1 LYWRK
6 GRIELKQG
14 LHTGFLPAG
23 FGVDEQTIH
32 VEDNCI
38 QTHRGAKLVR
48 CVDYSVIS
56 PERADARK
64 DYTMTIRERL
74 KRLRLVRKVVYAIVG
89 MVSYPGLTIVNRLK
103 ISGTEH
109 LRRLPRQNVLFV
121 SNHQTY
127 FADVI
132 TFLHIFC
139 AVKWGKKNRLGL
151 PYYLLNPF
159 TNVYYVAAEETM
171 RATWVSRLFTMAGAL
186 TVKRTWN
193 NASNEVRRGLDPSD
207 TRKIFRALDSS
218 WVITFPQGTT
228 KAFAPGRKGTAHIIK
243 QNRPVVVP
251 VVIGG
256 FWRAFDK
263 KGLKFK
269 KKGVELSVTIK
280 EPLVIDYDAPPEAIL
295 DQVMD
300 AIEQS
305 KKFMMQGAHHWS
317 KAPIDQ

>member
-1 LYWRK
+1 MSL
-6 GRIELKQG
+6 
-14 LHTGFLPAG
+14 
-23 FGVDEQTIH
+23 
-32 VEDNCI
+32 
-38 QTHRGAKLVR
+38 
-48 CVDYSVIS
+48 
-56 PERADARK
+56 
-64 DYTMTIRERL
+64 RERL
-74 KRLRLVRKVVYAIVG
+74 KHFRFVRKLVYAIVG
-89 MVSYPGLTIVNRLK
+89 VVSYPGLTMVNRLK

-109 LRRLPRQNVLFV
+109 LRRLPKGNVLFV

-139 AVKWGKKNRLGL
+139 AVKWRKKDRLGL

-186 TVKRTWN
+186 TVRRTWN
-193 NASNEVRRGLDPSD
+193 QSSTEVRKGLDPSD
-207 TRKIFRALDSS
+207 TRKITRALEDS

-228 KAFAPGRKGTAHIIK
+228 KAFAPGRKGTALIIK
-243 QNRPVVVP
+243 QNKPIVVP

-269 KKGVELSVTIK
+269 KKGVQLTVVFK
-280 EPLVIDYDAPPEAIL
+280 EPLVIDYDAPAERIME
-295 DQVMD
+295 QVMD
-300 AIEQS
+300 SIEQS
-305 KKFMMQGAHHWS
+305 KKFMMRGAHHWT
-317 KAPIDQ
+317 AQGAVATE